1 MTQQNPPTDESE
13 GALPDESPGRDQREK
28 PLTLDER
35 FEILKNERRRFVLE
49 YLSSADQT
57 VALGEMADHLAAIEN
72 DTTVEDVTSSERKR
86 VYVAL
91 YQFHLPKM
99 DRMDVINYD
108 KDRGEVALTEKGR
121 SLYQEHESD
130 QSQTEYLDILG
141 IGVAVLGVVALVGVV
156 LTQAWFAGSVIL
168 GIQTAVICVKT
179 LAKYS
184 L

>member
-1 MTQQNPPTDESE
+1 MTQQKQPTDESE
-13 GALPDESPGRDQREK
+13 GALTEEPPGQDQRDNS
-28 PLTLDER
+28 LTLDER

-49 YLSSADQT
+49 YLSSSEQT
-57 VALGEMADHLAAIEN
+57 VALGELADQLAAIEN
-72 DTTVEDVTSSERKR
+72 DTTVENITSSERKR

-108 KDRGEVALTEKGR
+108 KNRGEVALTQKGR

-130 QSQTEYLDILG
+130 QPRTGYLDILE
-141 IGVAVLGVVALVGVV
+141 IGVAVLGAVALVGVA
-156 LTQAWFAGSVIL
+156 LTQAWFVGSVVL
-168 GIQTAVICVKT
+168 GIQTAILCVT
-179 LAKYS
+179 LLAKYS